1 MKGGNVCSYGP
12 FKRTDIFD
20 RHTEERNLSHRYKKV
35 TYSFESG
42 SCFFRLV
49 TLLFLLMVG
58 SVCSGKPLEPPEP
71 IDNSSPR
78 ATMQSFIALT
88 QETTD
93 RYLEYRDSPSR
104 DTQYALRQTTGK
116 YKRLFDL
123 SQIAPAV
130 RNQVAAET
138 FLLLWDAT
146 GRQQLPDY
154 LDIPGTTANLKD
166 TDKPELPERW
176 RIPRTEITIKKIT
189 EGPNAGEYRFSA
201 GTVENARSFYEMMRD
216 LPYQQPMDIGNVHR
230 ITELLTGWMIPIK
243 WVESLPDWANTS
255 VYGQVLWKWLLM
267 LLLYGLGIGVVV
279 AAYKWGCSKALNGS
293 ISSFVRYL
301 SAPMSVLVVQS
312 LLHYFFHEQI
322 YLTGE
327 IAQLSQSIG
336 FLIYGITMVW
346 IVWIF
351 ADQVAEFVI
360 ASPRVQAE
368 SLDAS
373 LLRLV
378 SRSVGVV
385 AVLVLVF
392 KVLSDLGV
400 PVAGL
405 ITGAGVGGVAVA
417 LAAKSTLENFMGALN
432 LFADH
437 PVRVGDLC
445 RYDEESVQ
453 GWRPVGTVES
463 IGLRSTRIRRID
475 GFLITIP
482 NAEFA
487 QRNILNLSSND
498 RFLLSTVLGLRY
510 ETTDDQLR
518 FVLAELREL
527 LHAHPQT
534 IHTASD
540 PIRLRFVEFG
550 EYSLNLNM
558 RVYIRTKHYNEFL
571 AIQEDILLRAM
582 KIVDR
587 AGTGFA
593 FPSRTLY
600 LGRDGGLDPDK
611 QQAAEKSVREWASAH
626 TLPFPDFTDDYRHK
640 IEDTLDYPPEGS
652 PGADLG

>member
-1 MKGGNVCSYGP
+1 M
-12 FKRTDIFD
+12 T
-20 RHTEERNLSHRYKKV
+20 H
-35 TYSFESG
+35 SFESG
-42 SCFFRLV
+42 SCLFRLV
-49 TLLFLLMVG
+49 SLLFLLIVG
-58 SVCSGKPLEPPEP
+58 SVCSGEPLEPV
-71 IDNSSPR
+71 DTSSPR
-78 ATMQSFIALT
+78 ATMQSFITLT
-88 QETTD
+88 EETTD
-93 RYLEYRDSPSR
+93 RYLEYRDSPSQG
-104 DTQYALRQTTGK
+104 TQYAFRQTSGK

-123 SQIAPAV
+123 SRIAPAV
-130 RNQVAAET
+130 RNQVASET
-138 FLLLWDAT
+138 FLLLWEVIA
-146 GRQQLPDY
+146 RQQLPDY
-154 LDIPGTTANLKD
+154 LDIPGITTDQKAA
-166 TDKPELPERW
+166 DKPELPERW
-176 RIPRTEITIKKIT
+176 RIPRTEITIIKIA
-189 EGPNAGEYRFSA
+189 EGQNAGEYRFSA
-201 GTVENARSFYEMMRD
+201 NTVEDAPSYYEMVRN
-216 LPYQQPMDIGNVHR
+216 LPYQRPMRVGNVHR
-230 ITELLTGWMIPIK
+230 IAELLTGWMIPIK
-243 WVESLPDWANTS
+243 WVESLPDWANSS
-255 VYGQVLWKWLLM
+255 VYGQVLWKWFLM

-279 AAYKWGCSKALNGS
+279 AVYKWGRTKTLDGS
-293 ISSFVRYL
+293 FSAFVRYL
-301 SAPMSVLVVQS
+301 SAPLTVLAVQS
-312 LLHYFFHEQI
+312 LLHYFFHEQV
-322 YLTGE
+322 YLTG
-327 IAQLSQSIG
+327 AVGQLSQSIG

-346 IVWIF
+346 IVWIS
-351 ADQVAEFVI
+351 ANQVAEFVI
-360 ASPRVQAE
+360 ASPKVQPE

-385 AVLVLVF
+385 ATLMLVF

-405 ITGAGVGGVAVA
+405 ITGAGVGGVAIA
-417 LAAKSTLENFMGALN
+417 LAAKSSLENFMGALN
-432 LFADH
+432 LFADR
-437 PVRVGDLC
+437 PVRVGDRC
-445 RYDEESVQ
+445 RYDEESVP
-453 GWRPVGTVES
+453 GWRPVGRVES
-463 IGLRSTRIRRID
+463 IGLRSTKIRRVD

-498 RFLLSTVLGLRY
+498 KFLLSTVLGLRY

-534 IHTASD
+534 IHTAD
-540 PIRLRFVEFG
+540 EPIRLRFVEFG

-558 RVYIRTKHYNEFL
+558 RVYIRTKSYNEFL

-652 PGADLG
+652 PGADRG